1 MQDEKK
7 RRKKEIDND
16 QNIPLF
22 HENESR
28 SHSKSKM
35 KTHTDEALD
44 LRRVDLNH

>member
-1 MQDEKK
+1 MEN
-7 RRKKEIDND
+7 EIDND

-35 KTHTDEALD
+35 KTHTHEALD